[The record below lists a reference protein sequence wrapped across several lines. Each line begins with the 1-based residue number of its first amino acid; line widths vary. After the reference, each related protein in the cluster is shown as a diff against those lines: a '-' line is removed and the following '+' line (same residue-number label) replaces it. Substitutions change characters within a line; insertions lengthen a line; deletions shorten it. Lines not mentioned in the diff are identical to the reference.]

1 MHLWQ
6 DPCPTPPLLDL
17 RNNLLG
23 HICSTAKLFFFFPFH
38 APEFHFTQTSCQDYF
53 AFFLSFF
60 DIDVLMDRPCEM
72 ASHCGYDCISLVV
85 SDIEQIF
92 MFIDHWYIFFK
103 EVLCSL
109 LN

>member
-23 HICSTAKLFFFFPFH
+23 HICSTAKLFFFSIPCTRIPFYSNILSRL
-38 APEFHFTQTSCQDYF
+38 FC
-53 AFFLSFF
+53 FLSFF